1 MNFTFIVPEDH
12 DGRRLSDFIRGR
24 GVSARLWK
32 KVKWQGTVCI
42 NGEPCHHAKTRL
54 HAGDKVTASWEEEN
68 DIVPAHIPISVI
80 YEDEW
85 LLLVNKGPHMIIHP
99 TSKEH
104 YDTLVNA
111 VAGYLEE
118 KGEAAGVHPLYR
130 LDRNTT
136 GLVLVAKSSKVQ
148 HDLSKSHDRIYR
160 EYVALASGVF
170 PEKEGMVDA
179 PIGRKDGSIIE
190 WTVREDGK
198 PARTDYQV
206 MKQLDDF
213 ALLRLHLHT
222 GRTHQIR
229 VHMAYI
235 HHPLLGD
242 DLYGTADARIDRQAL
257 HAEMIRFVHP
267 ETGKEMEFHAPI
279 PEDMLFWKGDKA

>member
-12 DGRRLSDFIRGR
+12 DGQRLSDFIRGR

-118 KGEAAGVHPLYR
+118 KGEAAGVHPIYR

-179 PIGRKDGSIIE
+179 PIGRKEGSIIE

-206 MKQLDDF
+206 LKQLDDF

-235 HHPLLGD
+235 HHPPSG
-242 DLYGTADARIDRQAL
+242 R
-257 HAEMIRFVHP
+257 
-267 ETGKEMEFHAPI
+267 
-279 PEDMLFWKGDKA
+279 

>member
-118 KGEAAGVHPLYR
+118 KGEAAGVHPIYR

-170 PEKEGMVDA
+170 PEKEAVLNKMVIRQLMDTLDETEQQIIRLRYFENKTQCEVA
-179 PIGRKDGSIIE
+179 GILAVTQVQISRNERKILA
-190 WTVREDGK
+190 K
-198 PARTDYQV
+198 
-206 MKQLDDF
+206 
-213 ALLRLHLHT
+213 LRAKLEL
-222 GRTHQIR
+222 
-229 VHMAYI
+229 
-235 HHPLLGD
+235 
-242 DLYGTADARIDRQAL
+242 
-257 HAEMIRFVHP
+257 
-267 ETGKEMEFHAPI
+267 
-279 PEDMLFWKGDKA
+279 